1 MEYIRRPEQFLAED
15 TVEHTTVSV
24 RLVVISA
31 IDSSV
36 IRSFDFVYLIAID
49 G

>member
-1 MEYIRRPEQFLAED
+1 MVLFIAED
-15 TVEHTTVSV
+15 TMVQTVSV

-36 IRSFDFVYLIAID
+36 ISSVDFVYLIAFD

>member
-15 TVEHTTVSV
+15 TVEHTVSV
-24 RLVVISA
+24 RLVAISA

-36 IRSFDFVYLIAID
+36 IRSVDFVYLIAID

>member
-15 TVEHTTVSV
+15 AVEHTVSV

-36 IRSFDFVYLIAID
+36 IRSVDFVYLIAID